1 MKFAISF
8 ILLLVVFF
16 LTNAQACLAPM
27 TGEKYNKQIEVTST
41 DIDGVYEFVIPLKM
55 EGLDDLDVSLNY
67 APKHVND
74 VSKYAPYDSLKI
86 EIEGNNAIGTL
97 TVEKN
102 ENWMPYLRAIW
113 RPSFPTLCSVIA
125 ISDFIGISN
134 ANQRTQAKD
143 L

>member
-74 VSKYAPYDSLKI
+74 VSTYAPYDSLKI
-86 EIEGNNAIGTL
+86 LIITTIRFML
-97 TVEKN
+97 
-102 ENWMPYLRAIW
+102 
-113 RPSFPTLCSVIA
+113 
-125 ISDFIGISN
+125 
-134 ANQRTQAKD
+134 
-143 L
+143 